1 MFLASQNCGGAAPTD
16 SGTEECTSRSM
27 TKHSGEWN
35 PQNGGSFT
43 MRFYSAGDVTMKE
56 ERRPLVRR
64 TDNQRRQI
72 LLLAMAKAQSRP
84 PLLDLYDSYGIIEVK
99 RFYRITPDGRDVGD
113 MNIRSDGGRSKSSVR
128 DLHVDSILN
137 LLTVRLDSESCPLVT
152 RPMIPAT

>member
-1 MFLASQNCGGAAPTD
+1 MRRCRISYLSYHLTEFAERQSQGSSPTACFVCQWSTRNVYCHPGIRIMFLASQNCGGAAPTD

-64 TDNQRRQI
+64 TD
-72 LLLAMAKAQSRP
+72 K
-84 PLLDLYDSYGIIEVK
+84 K
-99 RFYRITPDGRDVGD
+99 RTI
-113 MNIRSDGGRSKSSVR
+113 SDVR
-128 DLHVDSILN
+128 DSSSPLPRRSRVHFSISM
-137 LLTVRLDSESCPLVT
+137 TA
-152 RPMIPAT
+152 MG